1 MNTNHKKNILFLIA
15 AIIVITGITYYPA
28 LKNDFVNW
36 DDANYVMNNPDI
48 RELSFKS
55 IKKIF
60 TSFHLNLY
68 KPLVLLSF
76 MIEYHFFQLDPYYYH
91 LTNIIFHIFNTALV
105 FWSVFLIVMLE
116 RSQLIDFNENRDYY
130 LKCAIFIAAFCSVL
144 FATHPMHTE
153 SVAWVAE
160 RKDLLYSF
168 FLLLSYICYLKYLQ
182 NTDNYKIYILS
193 CIFIILSLISKPMGI
208 VYPGIIVITDFLIK
222 RKLSKKSIFDK
233 IPFIVICLFFFF
245 MILLGEKHK
254 PPENQLLAEIDFGM
268 GVPKLI
274 QPEHNPE
281 NPSVPIRENIKYP
294 AYVTLFYF
302 VKLLAPFKLAG
313 LYPPPPEF
321 KINISQ
327 LITPLIIIIVLVSLQ
342 HTRKIFFGWW
352 FFIISFLTVIQIKIT
367 GAALVA
373 DRYTYL
379 SSIGLFYIIAEFIV
393 YIYRKNKTIFIFLF
407 ISAFVWLI
415 TTFGYYNFDFKPQQF
430 YYYFVGTSII
440 YILFAFIILFF
451 HERKKIIGAAILTV
465 IGIFIFLCC
474 YHIFSY
480 RCGVWQN
487 TLNLWNDVIKHYPT
501 ATLAYNNRGCIF
513 MGAGDFEKAKA
524 DFTVGLKI
532 NPYDYSLLSNLGLL
546 YYMNN
551 KFDESIDIHLQLIQ
565 LYPQSS
571 ENYFKLAFLYYTQKK
586 TSECLAV
593 YKTLMT
599 YTDKFN
605 YKIYN
610 NLGIIARRENKYDK
624 AEYFFNKT
632 HIHSFLSCTYKSLPY
647 FL

>member
-1 MNTNHKKNILFLIA
+1 
-15 AIIVITGITYYPA
+15 
-28 LKNDFVNW
+28 
-36 DDANYVMNNPDI
+36 
-48 RELSFKS
+48 
-55 IKKIF
+55 
-60 TSFHLNLY
+60 
-68 KPLVLLSF
+68 
-76 MIEYHFFQLDPYYYH
+76 
-91 LTNIIFHIFNTALV
+91 
-105 FWSVFLIVMLE
+105 
-116 RSQLIDFNENRDYY
+116 
-130 LKCAIFIAAFCSVL
+130 
-144 FATHPMHTE
+144 
-153 SVAWVAE
+153 
-160 RKDLLYSF
+160 
-168 FLLLSYICYLKYLQ
+168 
-182 NTDNYKIYILS
+182 
-193 CIFIILSLISKPMGI
+193 
-208 VYPGIIVITDFLIK
+208 
-222 RKLSKKSIFDK
+222 
-233 IPFIVICLFFFF
+233 
-245 MILLGEKHK
+245 
-254 PPENQLLAEIDFGM
+254 
-268 GVPKLI
+268 
-274 QPEHNPE
+274 
-281 NPSVPIRENIKYP
+281 
-294 AYVTLFYF
+294 
-302 VKLLAPFKLAG
+302 
-313 LYPPPPEF
+313 
-321 KINISQ
+321 
-327 LITPLIIIIVLVSLQ
+327 
-342 HTRKIFFGWW
+342 
-352 FFIISFLTVIQIKIT
+352 

-430 YYYFVGTSII
+430 YYYFVGISII

-551 KFDESIDIHLQLIQ
+551 KLDESIGIHLQLIQ

-624 AEYFFNKT
+624 AEYFFKHSIKLKNDYPLVYNNLGVLYYYQKKYDEAAKNFEKAIELNQYYAEPHNNLGEVYFEKKEYHKALEYYIKALMLNPNYPDAIENYEKVQKILEAEENKKNQ
-632 HIHSFLSCTYKSLPY
+632 SNKLDL
-647 FL
+647 